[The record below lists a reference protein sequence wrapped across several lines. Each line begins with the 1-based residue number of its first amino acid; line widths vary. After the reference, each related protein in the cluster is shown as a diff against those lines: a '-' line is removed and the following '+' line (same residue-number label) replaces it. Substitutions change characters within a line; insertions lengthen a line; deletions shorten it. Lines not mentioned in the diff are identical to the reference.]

1 MATSPR
7 SQHLGEDVE
16 EVFDFDATDAKL
28 PGHTV
33 DALLVQGKVEEARAE
48 LERLLL
54 EGLDSGKGKPM
65 TEDLLQQIIAK
76 ARSRAG
82 HRAR

>member
-7 SQHLGEDVE
+7 SQHLDEIEED
-16 EVFDFDATDAKL
+16 FDFAADGAKL

-48 LERLLL
+48 LERLIQ
-54 EGLDSGKGKPM
+54 EGIDSGPGKPM
-65 TEDLLQQIIAK
+65 TEDLRQQILAK
-76 ARSRAG
+76 ARSRTI
-82 HRAR
+82 RAR

>member
-7 SQHLGEDVE
+7 PQHFGEGVE
-16 EVFDFDATDAKL
+16 EDFDFDTSDAKL

-33 DALLVQGKVEEARAE
+33 DALLAQDKVEEARAE

-54 EGLDSGKGKPM
+54 EGLDSGKGQPM
-65 TEDLLQQIIAK
+65 TEELLQQIIAK